1 MQQWRYSGRNLGWT
15 VCRASAFYSSS
26 QWSPLLLLLL
36 LCLCLACIRS
46 FILASPHTTLLLQV
60 LADKVAAYFVPAIIA
75 LAGLT
80 FIIWIVIGYATDLLA
95 NLPSSSWA
103 GVSSPLLL
111 ALLHAISVLVIA
123 CPCALGLATPTAAMV
138 RRCRHFC
145 RIAGLYFDVSPK
157 SMHLRRM

>member
-1 MQQWRYSGRNLGWT
+1 
-15 VCRASAFYSSS
+15 
-26 QWSPLLLLLL
+26 
-36 LCLCLACIRS
+36 
-46 FILASPHTTLLLQV
+46 V
-60 LADKVAAYFVPAIIA
+60 LADKVAAYFVPAIIT

-80 FIIWIVIGYATDLLA
+80 FVIWIVIGYATDLLA

-138 RRCRHFC
+138 RRCKYSTSVVGSYT
-145 RIAGLYFDVSPK
+145 AV
-157 SMHLRRM
+157 